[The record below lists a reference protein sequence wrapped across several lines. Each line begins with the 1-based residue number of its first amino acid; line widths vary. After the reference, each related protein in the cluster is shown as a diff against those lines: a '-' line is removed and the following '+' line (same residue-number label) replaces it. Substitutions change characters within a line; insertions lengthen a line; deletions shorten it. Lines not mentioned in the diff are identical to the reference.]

1 MENAMNIQLPP
12 SITPRHPVMA
22 GILDEL
28 TKRRRSDPLGELAR
42 EVLAG
47 RLSIR
52 DAGLGS
58 AYAEPLGAA
67 ADNGIRHLEALGPAE
82 RAALEEKASLLGA
95 AVRESLEDQAPAPPS
110 NPVRRTRRVESDDDD
125 WNERSVMV
133 SPRGR

>member
-1 MENAMNIQLPP
+1 MNIQPPP

-22 GILDEL
+22 GILNEL
-28 TKRRRSDPLGELAR
+28 AKRRRSDPLGELAR

-52 DAGLGS
+52 DAGLSS

-67 ADNGIRHLEALGPAE
+67 MDNGMRHLEALGPAE
-82 RAALEEKASLLGA
+82 RAALDEEAGRLHE
-95 AVRESLEDQAPAPPS
+95 AVRESLEDPAPQPS
-110 NPVRRTRRVESDDDD
+110 PNPVRRTRRDDSDDD

-133 SPRGR
+133 SPRRR